1 MFFFSLILILYL
13 FPRQAKFKYE
23 FTKGKPW
30 LHETIIAPFDF
41 SILKSES
48 DLDKE
53 KEIVKSQH
61 LSLYNFNKNIFDIK
75 AEDFI
80 NEFEEKWS
88 ENKGTKKDLRFTF
101 KNLFKNRKKLA
112 NNKKNNLASFGFN
125 FLNEIYSVGI
135 IQLNSS
141 VDNQN
146 YDRIL
151 LKNDLIAWK
160 I

>member
-1 MFFFSLILILYL
+1 MIKFLYKLRNKHESIFRLFLFFFSLILILYL

-61 LSLYNFNKNIFDIK
+61 LSLYNFNKNIFK
-75 AEDFI
+75 C
-80 NEFEEKWS
+80 KS
-88 ENKGTKKDLRFTF
+88 
-101 KNLFKNRKKLA
+101 
-112 NNKKNNLASFGFN
+112 
-125 FLNEIYSVGI
+125 
-135 IQLNSS
+135 
-141 VDNQN
+141 
-146 YDRIL
+146 
-151 LKNDLIAWK
+151 
-160 I
+160 